1 MSIETKHSPEL
12 RAYFK
17 ARGQPEDS
25 PVWYPS
31 SRELEQALELEV
43 KANGETELSRE
54 VRKIIQQKIE
64 EEKSSNRGEAAWFGV
79 EEVSKEA
86 SSPKHIQKIA
96 TMPPYQPFRERHP
109 KKEKE

>member
-43 KANGETELSRE
+43 KAIVRQRSVVYSLNKKYADALFVVEQTRRVAEQAKQDAISALGELE
-54 VRKIIQQKIE
+54 KIIKEQ
-64 EEKSSNRGEAAWFGV
+64 EK
-79 EEVSKEA
+79 K
-86 SSPKHIQKIA
+86 
-96 TMPPYQPFRERHP
+96 
-109 KKEKE
+109 

>member
-43 KANGETELSRE
+43 KAI
-54 VRKIIQQKIE
+54 V
-64 EEKSSNRGEAAWFGV
+64 
-79 EEVSKEA
+79 
-86 SSPKHIQKIA
+86 
-96 TMPPYQPFRERHP
+96 
-109 KKEKE
+109 